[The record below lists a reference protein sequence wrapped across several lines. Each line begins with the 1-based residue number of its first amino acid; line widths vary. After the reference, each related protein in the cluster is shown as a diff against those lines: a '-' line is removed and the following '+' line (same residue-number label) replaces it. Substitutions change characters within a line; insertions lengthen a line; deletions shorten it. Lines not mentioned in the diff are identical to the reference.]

1 MKTAVIMNSWHR
13 TSSGSVILTSNI
25 GDDAS
30 QLIAGKIPRCDAN
43 VAEGIH
49 DFYDFLK
56 FDYKRFSLE
65 ICRVM
70 NINHQFSLFSINF
83 N

>member
-1 MKTAVIMNSWHR
+1 MKMAVIMNSWHR

-43 VAEGIH
+43 VAEGIQ
-49 DFYDFLK
+49 DFYDF
-56 FDYKRFSLE
+56 FDYKRFSHE

-70 NINHQFSLFSINF
+70 DTNHKLSLFSSINL